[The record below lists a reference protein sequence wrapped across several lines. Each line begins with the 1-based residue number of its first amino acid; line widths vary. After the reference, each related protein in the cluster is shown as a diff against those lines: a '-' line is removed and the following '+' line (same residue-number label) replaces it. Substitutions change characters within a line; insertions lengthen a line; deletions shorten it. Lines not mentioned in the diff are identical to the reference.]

1 MAGVSTQ
8 FSIQDRATSH
18 LNTMINAAERL
29 NRSLETTDALSDT
42 IDPGAPFERSAGDI
56 GAAGRQVDNF
66 NNKQEQAENGAKKV
80 KSVWSSL
87 GGVIKSAVAAFSA
100 KQVIELAD
108 SMTTTRAR
116 LDLMNDGLQT
126 TAELQD
132 MIMESANR
140 SRAPYQTTADAV
152 AKMGIMA
159 SDAFSSNEELIAFSE
174 LINKQFTIAGTSAA
188 GIDAAML
195 QLTQAMSSGVL
206 RGEELNSIFE
216 QAPTIIQTIADYL
229 GVPIGKIR
237 EMAAEGQITS
247 TVVKNAMLASADEIN
262 AKFEASLCDNVLG
275 PLLSKTFIYD
285 NYASQKGKG
294 THFGL
299 DRLKSFM
306 QRYYRQFGADGWVLK
321 CDISKY
327 FYRINHDVL
336 KSQLRRVIH
345 DPDVLWLLDLIIDST
360 DGPGIPIGNHTSQWF
375 AILYLSGM
383 DHMIKERL
391 GIKFYGRYM
400 DDFYLIHPDKEYLL
414 YCLEEIRK
422 FLVPLGLE
430 LNHKTAVFPLSQ
442 GIDFLGF
449 RTYMTDSGKV
459 VRKLRRESKNRIRRK
474 LKKFRHL
481 LDEGRITFET
491 VVQSYSSWVGH
502 AAHGN
507 SYHLI
512 RNTDELFY
520 DLFRKEMGEYHV
532 KTTVDASRRRDR
544 EVGQHEV

>member
-1 MAGVSTQ
+1 MNKKQTPPSDFEVMAD
-8 FSIQDRATSH
+8 FDRLYSAYLESRKGKRWKYAVVRFDV
-18 LNTMINAAERL
+18 NALENLMFLHVMLTKRKYRPSPYNYFLVHEPKERL
-29 NRSLETTDALSDT
+29 
-42 IDPGAPFERSAGDI
+42 IMY
-56 GAAGRQVDNF
+56 
-66 NNKQEQAENGAKKV
+66 NGFRDK
-80 KSVWSSL
+80 
-87 GGVIKSAVAAFSA
+87 
-100 KQVIELAD
+100 
-108 SMTTTRAR
+108 
-116 LDLMNDGLQT
+116 
-126 TAELQD
+126 
-132 MIMESANR
+132 
-140 SRAPYQTTADAV
+140 
-152 AKMGIMA
+152 
-159 SDAFSSNEELIAFSE
+159 
-174 LINKQFTIAGTSAA
+174 
-188 GIDAAML
+188 
-195 QLTQAMSSGVL
+195 
-206 RGEELNSIFE
+206 
-216 QAPTIIQTIADYL
+216 IIQH
-229 GVPIGKIR
+229 
-237 EMAAEGQITS
+237 
-247 TVVKNAMLASADEIN
+247 
-262 AKFEASLCDNVLG
+262 SLCDNVLE
-275 PLLSKTFIYD
+275 PILSKTFIYD

-336 KSQLRRVIH
+336 KSQLRRVVH

-360 DGPGIPIGNHTSQWF
+360 EGPGIPIGNHTSQWF
-375 AILYLSGM
+375 AVLYLSGM

-459 VRKLRRESKNRIRRK
+459 VRKLRSESKNRIRRK

-491 VVQSYSSWVGH
+491 VVQSYSSWIGH

-532 KTTVDASRRRDR
+532 KTTVDDSRRRDR

>member
-1 MAGVSTQ
+1 MY
-8 FSIQDRATSH
+8 
-18 LNTMINAAERL
+18 
-29 NRSLETTDALSDT
+29 
-42 IDPGAPFERSAGDI
+42 
-56 GAAGRQVDNF
+56 
-66 NNKQEQAENGAKKV
+66 NGFRDK
-80 KSVWSSL
+80 
-87 GGVIKSAVAAFSA
+87 
-100 KQVIELAD
+100 
-108 SMTTTRAR
+108 
-116 LDLMNDGLQT
+116 
-126 TAELQD
+126 
-132 MIMESANR
+132 
-140 SRAPYQTTADAV
+140 
-152 AKMGIMA
+152 
-159 SDAFSSNEELIAFSE
+159 
-174 LINKQFTIAGTSAA
+174 
-188 GIDAAML
+188 
-195 QLTQAMSSGVL
+195 
-206 RGEELNSIFE
+206 
-216 QAPTIIQTIADYL
+216 IIQH
-229 GVPIGKIR
+229 
-237 EMAAEGQITS
+237 
-247 TVVKNAMLASADEIN
+247 
-262 AKFEASLCDNVLG
+262 SLCDNVLG

-449 RTYMTDSGKV
+449 RTYMTDSGKAEIEEV
-459 VRKLRRESKNRIRRK
+459 PSPSGRRADHLRNCGPVLFFLGRPRRTRQQ
-474 LKKFRHL
+474 LPPDQEH
-481 LDEGRITFET
+481 GRT
-491 VVQSYSSWVGH
+491 VLRPVQK
-502 AAHGN
+502 
-507 SYHLI
+507 
-512 RNTDELFY
+512 RN
-520 DLFRKEMGEYHV
+520 GGI
-532 KTTVDASRRRDR
+532 SCQNNCRRFPSARS
-544 EVGQHEV
+544 

>member
-1 MAGVSTQ
+1 M
-8 FSIQDRATSH
+8 
-18 LNTMINAAERL
+18 
-29 NRSLETTDALSDT
+29 
-42 IDPGAPFERSAGDI
+42 
-56 GAAGRQVDNF
+56 
-66 NNKQEQAENGAKKV
+66 
-80 KSVWSSL
+80 
-87 GGVIKSAVAAFSA
+87 
-100 KQVIELAD
+100 
-108 SMTTTRAR
+108 
-116 LDLMNDGLQT
+116 
-126 TAELQD
+126 
-132 MIMESANR
+132 
-140 SRAPYQTTADAV
+140 
-152 AKMGIMA
+152 
-159 SDAFSSNEELIAFSE
+159 
-174 LINKQFTIAGTSAA
+174 
-188 GIDAAML
+188 
-195 QLTQAMSSGVL
+195 
-206 RGEELNSIFE
+206 
-216 QAPTIIQTIADYL
+216 
-229 GVPIGKIR
+229 
-237 EMAAEGQITS
+237 
-247 TVVKNAMLASADEIN
+247 
-262 AKFEASLCDNVLG
+262 
-275 PLLSKTFIYD
+275 
-285 NYASQKGKG
+285 
-294 THFGL
+294 
-299 DRLKSFM
+299 
-306 QRYYRQFGADGWVLK
+306 K

-336 KSQLRRVIH
+336 KSQLRRVVH

-360 DGPGIPIGNHTSQWF
+360 EGPGIPIGNHTSQWF

-491 VVQSYSSWVGH
+491 VVQSYSSWIGH

-532 KTTVDASRRRDR
+532 KTTVDDSRRRDR

>member
-1 MAGVSTQ
+1 MNNELNQPTGFEVMADFNRLYSAYLESRKGKRWKCAVVRFEVNVLENIMFLHFMLTKHKYRPSPYNY
-8 FSIQDRATSH
+8 FLVH
-18 LNTMINAAERL
+18 EPKERL
-29 NRSLETTDALSDT
+29 
-42 IDPGAPFERSAGDI
+42 IMY
-56 GAAGRQVDNF
+56 
-66 NNKQEQAENGAKKV
+66 NGFRDK
-80 KSVWSSL
+80 
-87 GGVIKSAVAAFSA
+87 
-100 KQVIELAD
+100 
-108 SMTTTRAR
+108 
-116 LDLMNDGLQT
+116 
-126 TAELQD
+126 
-132 MIMESANR
+132 
-140 SRAPYQTTADAV
+140 
-152 AKMGIMA
+152 
-159 SDAFSSNEELIAFSE
+159 
-174 LINKQFTIAGTSAA
+174 
-188 GIDAAML
+188 
-195 QLTQAMSSGVL
+195 
-206 RGEELNSIFE
+206 
-216 QAPTIIQTIADYL
+216 IIQH
-229 GVPIGKIR
+229 
-237 EMAAEGQITS
+237 
-247 TVVKNAMLASADEIN
+247 
-262 AKFEASLCDNVLG
+262 SLCDNVLG

-285 NYASQKGKG
+285 NYASQKSKG

-336 KSQLRRVIH
+336 KSQLRRVVH

-360 DGPGIPIGNHTSQWF
+360 EGPGIPIGNHTSQWF